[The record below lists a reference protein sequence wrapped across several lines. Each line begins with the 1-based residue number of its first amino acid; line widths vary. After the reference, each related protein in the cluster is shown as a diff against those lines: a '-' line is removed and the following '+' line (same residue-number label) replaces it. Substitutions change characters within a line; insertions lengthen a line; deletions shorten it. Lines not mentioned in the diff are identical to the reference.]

1 MKVYVAGHTGLVGK
15 SICRIFAKRSEIS
28 LVVRS
33 RSQLDLTDSKQV
45 FDFLAFE
52 KPDLVIDAA
61 AKVGGIKANSTQP
74 VSFLLNNIKIQNNL
88 IEGCEISQIENLIFL
103 GSSCVYPRNAQQP
116 ITEDSLLSGPLE
128 STNLPYA
135 IAKISGIKLIDAY
148 RQQLNKPWI
157 SLMPCNL
164 YGVGDNYDP
173 DLGHVIPS
181 LISKVVKAKINNEKN
196 VVVWGSGEALREFMY
211 VDDLAKAIDLIVSN
225 RLYSTGLLNIGCGL
239 EITIK
244 ELVKKIIKILKYD
257 GELVWDRSMP
267 DGTPRKILDSS
278 KILSYGWKPS
288 IDLETGLSISIE
300 DYLKVNNIRI

>member
-1 MKVYVAGHTGLVGK
+1 
-15 SICRIFAKRSEIS
+15 
-28 LVVRS
+28 
-33 RSQLDLTDSKQV
+33 
-45 FDFLAFE
+45 
-52 KPDLVIDAA
+52 
-61 AKVGGIKANSTQP
+61 
-74 VSFLLNNIKIQNNL
+74 
-88 IEGCEISQIENLIFL
+88 
-103 GSSCVYPRNAQQP
+103 
-116 ITEDSLLSGPLE
+116 
-128 STNLPYA
+128 
-135 IAKISGIKLIDAY
+135 
-148 RQQLNKPWI
+148 
-157 SLMPCNL
+157 
-164 YGVGDNYDP
+164 
-173 DLGHVIPS
+173 
-181 LISKVVKAKINNEKN
+181 
-196 VVVWGSGEALREFMY
+196 VVWGSGEALREFMY